1 MTKLD
6 KIQMAVVCLKN
17 CRYISTQ
24 KIKNI
29 PTSLIS
35 VIIKGFY
42 IDIEYFISIKYE
54 MYTTKHYVC
63 ILSLYMYNCQRF
75 LVNTSMTARSC

>member
-1 MTKLD
+1 MTKYKTAAVW
-6 KIQMAVVCLKN
+6 KIVGIFRHKKEKPKL
-17 CRYISTQ
+17 
-24 KIKNI
+24 KNI

-54 MYTTKHYVC
+54 MYTTKH
-63 ILSLYMYNCQRF
+63 ISLYF
-75 LVNTSMTARSC
+75 IPL